1 MSDYISREEAIELL
15 HYNADET
22 CSAVVSD
29 FESLPAADVEPVRPM
44 GMMRYNR
51 IFDWQQCSVCGATIN
66 STIYVSEDYNL
77 DGEIHFCPRC
87 GAKMNLEDVS
97 GKEGKGK

>member
-29 FESLPAADVEPVRPM
+29 FESLPAADVKPVRH
-44 GMMRYNR
+44 GRWGCVYDYYTGVTD
-51 IFDWQQCSVCGATIN
+51 ITCSHCKNTRTVNGWFCINFEDDYCPNCGARM
-66 STIYVSEDYNL
+66 D
-77 DGEIHFCPRC
+77 
-87 GAKMNLEDVS
+87 LED
-97 GKEGKGK
+97 GTDDN